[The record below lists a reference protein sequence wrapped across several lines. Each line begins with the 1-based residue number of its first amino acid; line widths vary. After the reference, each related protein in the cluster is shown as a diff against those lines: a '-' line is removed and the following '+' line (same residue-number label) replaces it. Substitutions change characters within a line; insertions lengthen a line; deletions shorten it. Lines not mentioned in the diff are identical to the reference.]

1 MRKWLKLTKLC
12 KKIKKSQNRSETVK
26 TEKRFQI
33 SCLVKIC
40 LHIDTFYLIPNAFHE
55 NNSLNM
61 KLSQS
66 MQSFELTKDWCNE
79 LEGICFEELTDQRA
93 ERQLGQLQMKLEG
106 IRDSIV
112 NYRHIFANCPLFF
125 NFPPPRDRFLIILMT
140 TAHHRS
146 VHFQNEQHHRA
157 LTNQPLRS
165 ALPNK
170 ISTFRNNQQINEKW
184 WSNARN

>member
-1 MRKWLKLTKLC
+1 MIFT
-12 KKIKKSQNRSETVK
+12 RSRT
-26 TEKRFQI
+26 
-33 SCLVKIC
+33 
-40 LHIDTFYLIPNAFHE
+40 YFHE

-112 NYRHIFANCPLFF
+112 NYSHFLHFSLFF
-125 NFPPPRDRFLIILMT
+125 NFPPPRDQFPIILMT
-140 TAHHRS
+140 TARN
-146 VHFQNEQHHRA
+146 VHLQTTEHQQA

-165 ALPNK
+165 TQLPNK
-170 ISTFRNNQQINEKW
+170 ISLPNPQRFNEKW